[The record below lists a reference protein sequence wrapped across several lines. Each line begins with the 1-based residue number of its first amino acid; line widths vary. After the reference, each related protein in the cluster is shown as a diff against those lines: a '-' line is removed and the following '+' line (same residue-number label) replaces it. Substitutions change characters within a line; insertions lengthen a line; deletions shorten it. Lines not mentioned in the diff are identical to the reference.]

1 MSQVGLFQPVAR
13 VCVEERQKETKGV
26 GSSLCSLLEING
38 PDFANATRSVGS
50 SRPSST
56 FLSTLVSSNFS
67 PSLKLSHF
75 SQFSYCHAM
84 PSTSPL
90 PLVPPSPPPWTP
102 GARTLPVRL
111 PRRRQAP
118 QPSEEIPRGER
129 STNLRSSEGLHL
141 GLPVILLL
149 LLKTCVTNVNMW
161 QLLKRG

>member
-1 MSQVGLFQPVAR
+1 MSQVGLFQPVVR

-75 SQFSYCHAM
+75 SQFSYLCTNK
-84 PSTSPL
+84 ST
-90 PLVPPSPPPWTP
+90 LVSFNF
-102 GARTLPVRL
+102 
-111 PRRRQAP
+111 
-118 QPSEEIPRGER
+118 S
-129 STNLRSSEGLHL
+129 L
-141 GLPVILLL
+141 GLKLSHSSQFSYLCTIYS
-149 LLKTCVTNVNMW
+149 NFSNR
-161 QLLKRG
+161 KRNKEYQ